1 MTREPVIIANSLAA
15 LVSALIVAAVALGY
29 LDWDET
35 QQAAVMAVVVA
46 AVNVVAGLWAR
57 GQVTPLN
64 APHDADGQPLARLDG
79 SPAIKARGPAS
90 R

>member
-1 MTREPVIIANSLAA
+1 MTREPVIIANSIAA

-46 AVNVVAGLWAR
+46 AVNVVAGIWAR
-57 GQVTPLN
+57 GQVTPLRQ
-64 APHDADGQPLARLDG
+64 PRDVDGQPLTRPDS
-79 SPAIKARGPAS
+79 SPALKARRS